1 MPNAAVKNMETP
13 KWATMRP
20 NNKTDRASN
29 QSFLL
34 RPEVSFAKVSDISI
48 PRFILFSPRRHFKK
62 PYYKFKEHPVK
73 GFWGYIRIS

>member
-34 RPEVSFAKVSDISI
+34 RPEVSFAKVSDILDFLSFWI
-48 PRFILFSPRRHFKK
+48 LQLVDFTRFQE
-62 PYYKFKEHPVK
+62 YA
-73 GFWGYIRIS
+73 GG